1 MRELRHI
8 NQVCT
13 QGCIADSAHFA
24 LTNANRY
31 GMFNFMVYGVFIWRK
46 DNKDTRTETK
56 LRCRSRFGEDL
67 EEFSQR
73 GLKFRCT

>member
-1 MRELRHI
+1 M
-8 NQVCT
+8 
-13 QGCIADSAHFA
+13 
-24 LTNANRY
+24 TNANRY